1 MLQTDDIKKLATLAR
16 IKLSVEEEKR
26 LATELDPILGYV
38 AQLKEVTSVVGEE
51 KKAGEHK
58 NVTRADGPVTESET
72 FTDAIVANFPEKEK
86 NYLKVKKILP

>member
-16 IKLSVEEEKR
+16 IKLSAEEEKR
-26 LATELDPILGYV
+26 LAKELDPILGYV
-38 AQLKEVTSVVGEE
+38 AQLKEITSVVGEE

-72 FTDAIVANFPEKEK
+72 YTEAIVENFPEKDK
-86 NYLKVKKILP
+86 NYLKVKKILS